1 MKSTAVS
8 SEQTLVVSAEKFAFD
23 AKTSSSS
30 LLSLSSVLMLVI
42 PGGNETVTGAG
53 GATKVAGGADGAGG
67 AGEAVSISISGV
79 TGARTTG
86 VVVAV
91 GAVSGTGTSEIGV
104 AGEAVVRAN
113 PPPAIVEI
121 VEIVD
126 IVEIGGAKHT

>member
-1 MKSTAVS
+1 M
-8 SEQTLVVSAEKFAFD
+8 
-23 AKTSSSS
+23 
-30 LLSLSSVLMLVI
+30 I
-42 PGGNETVTGAG
+42 PGGNETVAGAG
-53 GATKVAGGADGAGG
+53 GATKVAGGADGAG
-67 AGEAVSISISGV
+67 EAMSISISDV
-79 TGARTTG
+79 AGARTTG

>member
-1 MKSTAVS
+1 M
-8 SEQTLVVSAEKFAFD
+8 
-23 AKTSSSS
+23 
-30 LLSLSSVLMLVI
+30 I
-42 PGGNETVTGAG
+42 PGGNETVAGAG

-67 AGEAVSISISGV
+67 AGEAVSISIS
-79 TGARTTG
+79 RTTG
-86 VVVAV
+86 VVVVV
-91 GAVSGTGTSEIGV
+91 GAVSGTGASEIGV